1 MTQQIRT
8 RNRWIAAAPNTKTR
22 WLAVVVF
29 ALMPIVTGAT
39 PNFGVLF
46 NIISR
51 GTTEDAIVAS
61 GHVGKWNALVHT
73 NRSSDFVVQDV
84 ALAPGGYSGWH
95 THPGPALVTIKRGTA
110 TLYQADDPEC
120 TPQVFSAGDA
130 FTESMGHVHA
140 VRNEGT
146 EDLEL
151 LVTYI
156 TPVGAAQRI
165 DAPHPDNCPS
175 VP

>member
-1 MTQQIRT
+1 MK
-8 RNRWIAAAPNTKTR
+8 TKTI
-22 WLAVVVF
+22 WLAVAV
-29 ALMPIVTGAT
+29 ATLIPIVTGAT
-39 PNFGVLF
+39 PGSGVVF
-46 NIISR
+46 NIITR
-51 GTTEDAIVAS
+51 GTTQDAIAAS
-61 GHVGKWNALVHT
+61 GHVGRWNALVHT

-95 THPGPALVTIKRGTA
+95 THPGPALVTVRRGTA
-110 TLYQADDPEC
+110 TLYEADDPEC
-120 TPQVFSAGDA
+120 TPQVFSAGSA
-130 FTESMGHVHA
+130 FTESAGHAHTVQ
-140 VRNEGT
+140 NESA

-156 TPVGAAQRI
+156 TPVGAFQRI

>member
-1 MTQQIRT
+1 MK
-8 RNRWIAAAPNTKTR
+8 TKTI
-22 WLAVVVF
+22 WLAVAV
-29 ALMPIVTGAT
+29 ATLMPIVTGAT
-39 PNFGVLF
+39 PGSGVVF
-46 NIISR
+46 NIITR
-51 GTTEDAIVAS
+51 GTTQDAIAAS
-61 GHVGKWNALVHT
+61 GHVGSWNALVHT

-95 THPGPALVTIKRGTA
+95 AHTV
-110 TLYQADDPEC
+110 QNE
-120 TPQVFSAGDA
+120 SA
-130 FTESMGHVHA
+130 
-140 VRNEGT
+140 

-156 TPVGAAQRI
+156 TPVGAFQRI